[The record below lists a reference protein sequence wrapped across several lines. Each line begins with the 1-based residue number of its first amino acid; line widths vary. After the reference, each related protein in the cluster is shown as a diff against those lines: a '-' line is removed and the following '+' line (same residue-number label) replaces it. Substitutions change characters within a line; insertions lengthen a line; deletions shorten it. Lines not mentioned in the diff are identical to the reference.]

1 MAVRIYKPTSPGRRK
16 SSVSDFSELTRKEPE
31 KSLIVFKKKRGGRN
45 NQGKI
50 TTRHR
55 GGGTKRYYRVI
66 DFSRRMFDIPATV
79 IALEYDPNRSAR
91 IALLQYPDGTK
102 TYIIAPLAL
111 RVGDAIISSQSKQDI
126 VPGNRLCLRDIP
138 VGTLVHA
145 MEITPGRG
153 AQMIRSAG
161 VSAQLMALDGGLAHV
176 RLPSGEVRLFRSSCM
191 ATIGQVGNPDHQ
203 NVRLGKAGRRRHLGW
218 RPSVRGKAMN
228 PVDHPHG
235 GGEGNQPIGLKGPKT
250 PKGRPA
256 LGLRTRKKKKYSNA
270 LILKRRSKKR
280 R

>member
-1 MAVRIYKPTSPGRRK
+1 MAVKIYKPTSPGRRK
-16 SSVSDFSELTRKEPE
+16 SSVSDFRDLTRKEPE
-31 KSLIVFKKKRGGRN
+31 KSLIVIKKKKGGRN

-55 GGGTKRYYRVI
+55 GGGTKRYYRIV
-66 DFSRRMFDIPATV
+66 DFARRKLDMPATV
-79 IALEYDPNRSAR
+79 VALEYDPNRSAR
-91 IALLQYPDGTK
+91 IALIQYTDGVK
-102 TYIIAPLAL
+102 SYIIAPVDLH
-111 RVGDAIISSQSKQDI
+111 VGDTIVSSQGKQDVI
-126 VPGNRLCLRDIP
+126 PGNRLCLVHIP
-138 VGTLVHA
+138 VGTQIHA
-145 MEITPGRG
+145 LEIRPGRG

-161 VSAQLMALDGGLAHV
+161 VAAQLMAIDGDMAHV
-176 RLPSGEVRLFRSSCM
+176 RLPSGEVRLFRATCM
-191 ATIGQVGNPDHQ
+191 ATVGQVGNPDHQ

-250 PKGRPA
+250 PSGKPA

>member
-1 MAVRIYKPTSPGRRK
+1 MAVKIYKPTSPGRRK
-16 SSVSDFSELTRKEPE
+16 SSVSDFSDLAKKRPE
-31 KSLIVFKKKRGGRN
+31 RSLIVIKKKKGGRN

-55 GGGTKRYYRVI
+55 GGGTKRYYRII
-66 DFSRRMFDIPATV
+66 DFARRKFDVPATV
-79 IALEYDPNRSAR
+79 DALEYDPNRSAR
-91 IALLQYPDGTK
+91 IALLTYPDGTK
-102 TYIIAPLAL
+102 GYIIAPLDL
-111 RVGDAIISSQSKQDI
+111 HVGDTVVSSKSKQDV
-126 VPGNRLCLRDIP
+126 VPGNRLCLKDIP
-138 VGTLVHA
+138 VGTQIHA
-145 MEITPGRG
+145 LEITPGRG

-161 VSAQLMALDGGLAHV
+161 VAAQLMAIDGDMAHV
-176 RLPSGEVRLFRSSCM
+176 RLPSGEVRLFRALCM
-191 ATIGQVGNPDHQ
+191 ATVGQVGNPDHQ

-250 PKGRPA
+250 PSGRPA

-270 LILKRRSKKR
+270 MILKRRSKKR